1 MKSNF
6 FFVIKLRIHILR
18 EKLNMKYLIFL
29 LISILTSCITTKVS
43 VVNGH
48 VFKKENIIR
57 LTNKPDTIYYIELYN
72 GDIITEKEFDRR
84 WDKTL
89 KDTNKE
95 IKRKLKS

>member
-1 MKSNF
+1 M
-6 FFVIKLRIHILR
+6 R

-29 LISILTSCITTKVS
+29 LVSTFTSCITTKVS

-48 VFKKENIIR
+48 VFKKEKIIR
-57 LTNKPDTIYYIELYN
+57 LTNKPDTTYYIELYN

-84 WDKTL
+84 WDKAL